1 MYLRPALK
9 FVELIASIST
19 EDEMINCASTP
30 APWEVPFKLRVDC
43 NTANTL
49 GGWWRTGS
57 AGSASRAQQ
66 WVLLPSHPCGYILE
80 LWNVLPATSRWRRYP
95 TGYRNEGSGNYRY
108 EYTADTDSCTK
119 LRWLHYHQPAHVS
132 ACLGSA
138 ALRGGYDDDS
148 ILRLTRDD

>member
-80 LWNVLPATSRWRRYP
+80 LWNVLPTTSRGRRYP
-95 TGYRNEGSGNYRY
+95 TGSRLEGSSTYRC
-108 EYTADTDSCTK
+108 ADSAGTDCGAARRTLLSFEV
-119 LRWLHYHQPAHVS
+119 HVKIE
-132 ACLGSA
+132 A
-138 ALRGGYDDDS
+138 
-148 ILRLTRDD
+148 LTRTSTRAHRRSSSTFLSANL

>member
-49 GGWWRTGS
+49 GAGGS
-57 AGSASRAQQ
+57 QEARGPPR
-66 WVLLPSHPCGYILE
+66 VHNNGFY
-80 LWNVLPATSRWRRYP
+80 YP
-95 TGYRNEGSGNYRY
+95 PTLV
-108 EYTADTDSCTK
+108 D
-119 LRWLHYHQPAHVS
+119 
-132 ACLGSA
+132 
-138 ALRGGYDDDS
+138 
-148 ILRLTRDD
+148 IF

>member
-80 LWNVLPATSRWRRYP
+80 LWNVLPATSRGRRYP

-108 EYTADTDSCTK
+108 EYTAISEV
-119 LRWLHYHQPAHVS
+119 RHRAAHD
-132 ACLGSA
+132 GGG
-138 ALRGGYDDDS
+138 RGGTPNRTS
-148 ILRLTRDD
+148 TSTSPSPRKHRNH